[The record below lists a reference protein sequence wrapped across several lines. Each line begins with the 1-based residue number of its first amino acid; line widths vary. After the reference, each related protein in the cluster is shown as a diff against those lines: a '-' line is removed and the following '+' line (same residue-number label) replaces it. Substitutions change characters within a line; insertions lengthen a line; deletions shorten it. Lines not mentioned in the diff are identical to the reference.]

1 MFRLSISDWTYQIK
15 RCYMGR
21 SIEPQSI
28 SGALLSCSN
37 QFSHT
42 ARCVYLSQ
50 DTLGDVSDTA
60 MRQGYRQLFRT
71 LYQMYCTVPRP
82 VGPECEVA
90 NTTWCSCQYQW
101 MMISGR
107 FQAHSYWI
115 TSANLRFWMLNS
127 AGPELSSNIRTIV
140 GHLEHISWW
149 SLVRCERS
157 CEARASRL
165 QFILYL
171 CINLYV
177 ARVLKWSERLTKVP
191 QPFFLSFSTSSLL
204 R

>member
-60 MRQGYRQLFRT
+60 MRQGDRQLFRT

-115 TSANLRFWMLNS
+115 TSENLRFWMLNS
-127 AGPELSSNIRTIV
+127 SGPELSSNIRTIV
-140 GHLEHISWW
+140 GHLEHTSWW
-149 SLVRCERS
+149 SLVFCER
-157 CEARASRL
+157 EL
-165 QFILYL
+165 
-171 CINLYV
+171 
-177 ARVLKWSERLTKVP
+177 WSKSLTTAIHFVSSHQLMCCKSIKMVWKNN
-191 QPFFLSFSTSSLL
+191 QSSSAILSFL
-204 R
+204 